1 MNTKVLG
8 ILAVLAVSAC
18 ATGGYQPVV
27 DGPRGDKYYSD
38 LQACRSLA
46 SQASRQDRSIL
57 SGAAVGAA
65 IGGIVGSVDGNLG
78 DGAAAGAGVGA
89 VQGAVRKN
97 NSSNSIVRN
106 CMRNRGHNVVG

>member
-1 MNTKVLG
+1 MNTKILG
-8 ILAVLAVSAC
+8 VAALVALGAC
-18 ATGGYQPVV
+18 TTYQPVV
-27 DGPRGDKYYSD
+27 DGPQDAQYYAD
-38 LQACRSLA
+38 LEDCRALA
-46 SQASRQDRSIL
+46 AQASSQNRDIL

-97 NSSNSIVRN
+97 NNSNSVVRN
-106 CMRNRGHNVVG
+106 CMRGRGHRVVN

>member
-1 MNTKVLG
+1 MDTKILG
-8 ILAVLAVSAC
+8 IVAIAAVGAC
-18 ATGGYQPVV
+18 TTYQPVV
-27 DGPRGDKYYSD
+27 DGPQDAQYYAD
-38 LQACRSLA
+38 LQDCRALA
-46 SQASRQDRSIL
+46 AQASSQSRDIL

-97 NSSNSIVRN
+97 NNSNSVVRN
-106 CMRNRGHNVVG
+106 CMRGRGHRVVN